1 MLRITANKSP
11 QGACRYFDDGLAKSD
26 YYAEKGE
33 IIGKWGG
40 RAAELLKLSGEVSR
54 DDFEKLAYNKNP
66 KTDEQLTARNANAR
80 RVGYDFTFS
89 VPKSVS
95 ILYAQ
100 TKDKDILE
108 AFETAVSKT
117 MSEIEQHASTRV
129 RTNGKN
135 ENRNTGNLVWGKF
148 THDDARPVNG
158 IPDPHLHQ
166 HVFVFNATYDQR
178 EKRFKAAQFG
188 DIKANGQ
195 YFETVFNS
203 RLAHQLQKAGYEI
216 ERNNRDFEIKGIE
229 RSTIDKF
236 SNRTQQINEKAKEL
250 DLTYAEDKAELGAK
264 TRANKRTGYDKNDI
278 RSEWTSRLTNE
289 ELHLIHHAKK
299 ETNIFHRN
307 EGDAIEKKKD
317 QISPKEALDFA
328 LNHALERKSVVEE
341 KELYTIGLKR
351 GIGSITP
358 EDFKK
363 ELSSRKDMLSKKDE
377 KSGERIYTT
386 QKAIDEEKY
395 LRDTTRKGKG
405 GHEPIHPNY
414 EIKNELLTTEQAGAV
429 KHVLSSKDFITVVAG
444 GAGTGK
450 TWSIKEVAKGMEEKN
465 VNFGAFAPSSAASRQ
480 VQRDD
485 GFENATTIAEL
496 LQSKKLQ
503 ESVKDGVIW
512 VDEAGMVGNSTMN
525 SVIKVAKEQNARIL
539 LTGDIKQH
547 GSVERGDALRIIEK
561 FGGIQPARIS
571 KIQRQKVNDYRKAV
585 KNISNGDIVKGYEH
599 LDKMGAIKET
609 EDFNQ
614 VKANVASEY
623 TKAIKEKENVLV
635 VSTTHAQGI
644 AVTQTIRDQLK
655 EEGILK
661 GQEKTFQ
668 VQKNLS
674 YTNAEKADTANYSKG
689 MLVQFHQNVKGGIK
703 RGSKYEVQGK
713 DKNGNILIADEKQN
727 TIHLPIE
734 KGKKF
739 SVYQKEELN
748 LAKGDQIRITQ
759 NGFSNEK
766 KRLNNGNILSVKGFD
781 KQGNIIA
788 STGKR
793 ELTLDK
799 RFGNLT
805 HGYYTTSPASQG
817 KSVNRVII
825 LQSSLTGKAASKE
838 QFYVSASR
846 GKFSISIH
854 TDDKQTL
861 FRNIQRS
868 SQRMTASEIA
878 QKPRLMEASM
888 KDKLKTIGSL
898 YRTGVSKLSDAK
910 DHLKNK
916 TSGLISIISKPP
928 QTVKNAPIRTK

>member
-40 RAAELLKLSGEVSR
+40 RAAELLELSGEVSR

-66 KTDEQLTARNANAR
+66 STDEQLTARNANSR

-100 TKDKDILE
+100 TKDKDILQ
-108 AFETAVSKT
+108 AFETAVAQT
-117 MSEIEQHASTRV
+117 MSEVEQNASTRV
-129 RTNGKN
+129 RQKGKN
-135 ENRNTGNLVWGKF
+135 ENRLTENLVWGKF
-148 THDDARPVNG
+148 IHEDARPVNG

-166 HVFVFNATYDQR
+166 HVFVFNATYDEK

-188 DIKANGQ
+188 DIKSNGQ
-195 YFETVFNS
+195 YFETVFHS
-203 RLAHQLQKAGYEI
+203 RLADHLQKAGYEV
-216 ERNNRDFEIKGIE
+216 ERDQHNFQIKDFE

-236 SNRTQQINEKAKEL
+236 SNRTLQINEKAKEL
-250 DLTYAEDKAELGAK
+250 DLNFAEDKAELGAK
-264 TRANKRTGYDKNDI
+264 TRANKRTGYDKEQI
-278 RSEWTSRLTNE
+278 HTEWTSRLTE
-289 ELHLIHHAKK
+289 KELQLIQYAKK
-299 ETNIFHRN
+299 EPTDK
-307 EGDAIEKKKD
+307 GGSGGSAIEKKKD
-317 QISPKEALDFA
+317 RISAKEVLDFA
-328 LNHALERKSVVEE
+328 LVHSLERKSVVEE
-341 KELYTIGLKR
+341 KELFIVGLKR

-358 EDFKK
+358 EDFQK
-363 ELSSRKDMLSKKDE
+363 ELSSRKDLFSKKDE

-386 QKAIDEEKY
+386 QQAIDEEKY

-405 GHEPIHPNY
+405 CYEPIHPDY
-414 EIKNELLTTEQAGAV
+414 QVKNELLTTEQAGAV

-450 TWSIKEVAKGMEEKN
+450 TWSIKEVAKGMEEKK

-480 VQRDD
+480 VQRED

-547 GSVERGDALRIIEK
+547 GSVERGDSLRIIEK
-561 FGGIQPARIS
+561 FGGIQAARIS
-571 KIQRQKVNDYRKAV
+571 KIQRQKVADYRKAV
-585 KNISNGDIVKGYEH
+585 KHISNGDVVKGYEN
-599 LDKMGAIKET
+599 LDQMGAIKET

-655 EEGILK
+655 EEGILR

-674 YTNAEKADTANYSKG
+674 YTDAEKADTANYSKG

-713 DKNGNILIADEKQN
+713 DENGNILIADEKKN
-727 TIHLPIE
+727 TIHLPIQ

-739 SVYQKEELN
+739 SVYQREELK

-825 LQSSLTGKAASKE
+825 LQSSHTGKAASKE

-878 QKPRLMEASM
+878 KGVNFMESTM

-898 YRTGVSKLSDAK
+898 YRTGLSKLSNAK
-910 DHLKNK
+910 EHLKNK